1 MAAKLIWLECR
12 VSDRKVAN
20 SMPVLGLNANY
31 LTGSLCDEKDQ
42 HKYLFRNGLH
52 WRKKMK

>member
-52 WRKKMK
+52 RRKKMK